1 MPATFESAAALALDI
16 SERRAAPRACPVPP
30 RRGYLRTALC
40 VAASSVF
47 SIAHAQDAA
56 YSKPTP
62 TGAIVCSPPVTHAGG
77 SPDGLISA
85 DTPSADRTRLFAERS
100 TFSVVLA
107 TAAPSADRVTWSI
120 LDSVGHVDGHG
131 TFAVARGPQTSTLS
145 CSATVAG
152 YFALTA
158 TLSRAGGALPSAG
171 TRPAG
176 IATFGILPD
185 LSGVVPAVAYRHQ
198 DQHRFGLEGFNGWT
212 TMLTKLGVSRV
223 IDDRQLSFMEPK
235 GPDTWTPS
243 LSDLGAAY
251 KSGAIMRL
259 VRLDGIPAWASP
271 TDAYQDDT
279 YAPKD
284 LDYYRKYMA
293 RVGADTAAIREAYFP
308 KQRNDYYQVTWEP
321 DWKDTPTHFVA
332 LYEAVYKGLHST
344 DPHAVVMGTTSPN
357 PGECSWCTG
366 GLLRRHASYGLGSY
380 IDGVAT
386 HAYYSAHPSPSQP
399 PEQYDNDRDPA
410 KAAKALDR
418 QMRALRAQMQ
428 AVKPNMPLWS
438 SELSIGYDPGAAY
451 GPNAPSA
458 NELYAQAAVAAR
470 AHLIVLGEGA
480 QVTYFFFGA
489 DYPSEVGY
497 GTFFDIVDPKGSYT
511 PKAVSPKPQAMAFAA
526 MTRIVDGTQTLG
538 RLNGLPKQV
547 YGYAFQQLGGGAV
560 ITALWTHDNANWPTS
575 AGTYSPTAGVNY
587 SLKVDSAGTKGTV
600 TVLDMMGNP
609 STVRYADGIV
619 DLALT
624 ESPIYVVSKNASVMT
639 AQVTAPIGYT
649 GQ

>member
-1 MPATFESAAALALDI
+1 M
-16 SERRAAPRACPVPP
+16 
-30 RRGYLRTALC
+30 
-40 VAASSVF
+40 
-47 SIAHAQDAA
+47 
-56 YSKPTP
+56 P
-62 TGAIVCSPPVTHAGG
+62 TGDIACSPPATRAGG

-100 TFSVVLA
+100 TFSVVLV
-107 TAAPSADRVTWSI
+107 TAAPSADRATWSI
-120 LDSVGHVDGHG
+120 LDSLGRVAGHG
-131 TFAVARGPQTSTLS
+131 TFAVPRGPQTTTLS
-145 CSATVAG
+145 CTATVAG

-158 TLSRAGGALPSAG
+158 TLSHAAGTLPPAG

-321 DWKDTPTHFVA
+321 DWKDTPAHFVA

-366 GLLRRHASYGLGSY
+366 GLLRRHASYGLGNY

-438 SELSIGYDPGAAY
+438 SELSIGYDPGTTY

-526 MTRIVDGTQTLG
+526 MTRIIDGTQTLG
-538 RLNGLPKQV
+538 RLNGLPKKV

-575 AGTYSPTAGVNY
+575 TGTYSATAGVNY
-587 SLKVDSAGTKGTV
+587 SLKVDDAGTKGTV

-609 STVRYADGIV
+609 ATVRYVDGIV
-619 DLALT
+619 NLALT
-624 ESPIYVVSKNASVMT
+624 ESPVYVVSKNASVMT
-639 AQVTAPIGYT
+639 AQVSAPIGYT